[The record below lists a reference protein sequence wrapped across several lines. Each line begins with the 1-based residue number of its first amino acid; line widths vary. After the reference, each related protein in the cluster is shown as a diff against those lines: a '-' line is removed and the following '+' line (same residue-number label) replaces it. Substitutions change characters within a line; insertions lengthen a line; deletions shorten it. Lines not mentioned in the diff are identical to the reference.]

1 MKWKWKEQN
10 LHLYNTFHLLKIS
23 KHFTNTAQQSF
34 HNRWRGSTSGLES
47 GSHSSPESAIQ
58 IAQQLLFFWHIKI
71 IWIYPTMG
79 SNSPPGCAGKDSLS
93 SALYFYMR
101 IVFGK
106 EGTSQVYFA
115 HSAVLG
121 RYELILMGKRGLL
134 PPPQLLTDGKGRVQA
149 ARGLGVL
156 TAATGQS

>member
-1 MKWKWKEQN
+1 
-10 LHLYNTFHLLKIS
+10 
-23 KHFTNTAQQSF
+23 
-34 HNRWRGSTSGLES
+34 
-47 GSHSSPESAIQ
+47 
-58 IAQQLLFFWHIKI
+58 
-71 IWIYPTMG
+71 
-79 SNSPPGCAGKDSLS
+79 
-93 SALYFYMR
+93 MR